1 MFEGIAHLDIGDST
15 QGRGSKSYEILGI
28 CSMPLE
34 KIEFATPI
42 VVDS

>member
-1 MFEGIAHLDIGDST
+1 MFEGIAHLDINDSPG
-15 QGRGSKSYEILGI
+15 GRGSKSYEIIGI

-42 VVDS
+42 IVDS